1 MKRFAIA
8 LTALTIAS
16 VAVAPTTYAAVDFD
30 QLRQE
35 NLDKDAVDFDQLR
48 RENLD
53 KDAIVEIQIK
63 GIDFDQLRRE
73 NL

>member
-16 VAVAPTTYAAVDFD
+16 VAVAPTTYAAVNFD

-35 NLDKDAVDFDQLR
+35 NLDKDGDMTVS
-48 RENLD
+48 
-53 KDAIVEIQIK
+53 
-63 GIDFDQLRRE
+63 GIFVPWTQSPSDCWEVSTYRSDRI
-73 NL
+73 